1 MLGGRERS
9 KFTVGRLSIDFGL
22 KVRGSGPA
30 LALQGG
36 REEAGEVDAD
46 EVVESG

>member
-9 KFTVGRLSIDFGL
+9 KFIVGRLSIDFGL

-36 REEAGEVDAD
+36 CEEAGEVDAD